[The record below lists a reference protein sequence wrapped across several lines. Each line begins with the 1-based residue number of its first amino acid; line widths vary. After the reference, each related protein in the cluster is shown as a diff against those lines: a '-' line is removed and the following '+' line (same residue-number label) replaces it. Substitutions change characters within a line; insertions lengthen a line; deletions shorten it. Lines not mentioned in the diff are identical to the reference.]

1 MTSGSFGDICHERHL
16 LCSVLLLGRSIAGRK
31 LQHVFLCSSNNC
43 ILGPTADTEALLQAP
58 GPKDPASYS
67 LNFLWLDKNVAVSVD
82 QVFSKVR
89 RRVCKLNTWCLLEYC
104 DAERPAEIKD

>member
-1 MTSGSFGDICHERHL
+1 MFMQGSVGDAR
-16 LCSVLLLGRSIAGRK
+16 AP
-31 LQHVFLCSSNNC
+31 LQ
-43 ILGPTADTEALLQAP
+43 

-89 RRVCKLNTWCLLEYC
+89 RRVFILHEDSTFLCLSTVAWKVGNGKHLYEKLC
-104 DAERPAEIKD
+104 AEPRGQGCNPHPC